1 MTDLKLE
8 AENLEDKALDMKKQ
22 ITMLQE
28 SNVKGA
34 LNLTREAK
42 NRAEEARI
50 KVETIQSD
58 GGDLKNSELQR
69 TRTERKIELKRAG
82 FKDSRC
88 VSVLFSGFSPQKFTL
103 NVPLCPKFS
112 FSKCTS
118 HNIRTNLHI

>member
-1 MTDLKLE
+1 M
-8 AENLEDKALDMKKQ
+8 DMKKQ

-88 VSVLFSGFSPQKFTL
+88 VFVMFSGFSPQNYL
-103 NVPLCPKFS
+103 YGALCPKFS

-118 HNIRTNLHI
+118 LNIRTNLHI

>member
-1 MTDLKLE
+1 M
-8 AENLEDKALDMKKQ
+8 DMKKQ

-88 VSVLFSGFSPQKFTL
+88 VSVLFSGVSPQKFNL
-103 NVPLCPKFS
+103 NVPCVHWPLVS
-112 FSKCTS
+112 FPLL
-118 HNIRTNLHI
+118 R

>member
-1 MTDLKLE
+1 
-8 AENLEDKALDMKKQ
+8 MKKQ

-88 VSVLFSGFSPQKFTL
+88 VSVLFSGFSPQNYL
-103 NVPLCPKFS
+103 YGVLCPKFS

>member
-1 MTDLKLE
+1 M
-8 AENLEDKALDMKKQ
+8 DMKKQ

-88 VSVLFSGFSPQKFTL
+88 VSVLFSGFSPQKFTS
-103 NVPLCPKFS
+103 NVPCAQSSVFLNALAITYVP
-112 FSKCTS
+112 TS
-118 HNIRTNLHI
+118 YLHI

>member
-1 MTDLKLE
+1 M
-8 AENLEDKALDMKKQ
+8 DMKKQ

-88 VSVLFSGFSPQKFTL
+88 VSVLFSEFSPKKSHFECA
-103 NVPLCPKFS
+103 LCPKFS
-112 FSKCTS
+112 FFKCTS
-118 HNIRTNLHI
+118 HNIRTFFLLTHDTG